1 MVESGVIEL
10 EKGVSE
16 IVCAALSIW
25 QIMLFLYIKELHPLH
40 SCLFS
45 HLIVGKIYLNQSVN
59 Q

>member
-1 MVESGVIEL
+1 MIEL

>member
-25 QIMLFLYIKELHPLH
+25 QIMLFLYIKEVI
-40 SCLFS
+40 LFVK
-45 HLIVGKIYLNQSVN
+45 LDRG
-59 Q
+59 